1 MMHQPIILSSRTN
14 TPAFFCVELTQFFH
28 VIVCVGEGGGGGVYG
43 GNIPAVRGGG
53 EALGMLS
60 LILEEGRRALGL
72 LEK

>member
-28 VIVCVGEGGGGGVYG
+28 VRVCVCVCACLCVCGANVLEDQ
-43 GNIPAVRGGG
+43 GGG
-53 EALGMLS
+53 EAPRMLP

>member
-1 MMHQPIILSSRTN
+1 M
-14 TPAFFCVELTQFFH
+14 CVRVYERERGKG
-28 VIVCVGEGGGGGVYG
+28 CVGGGVHG

-53 EALGMLS
+53 EAPGMLS

>member
-28 VIVCVGEGGGGGVYG
+28 VRVCVYVGVRG

-53 EALGMLS
+53 EAPGMLS
-60 LILEEGRRALGL
+60 LILEEGRRTLGL

>member
-14 TPAFFCVELTQFFH
+14 TLAFFCVELTQFFH
-28 VIVCVGEGGGGGVYG
+28 VRVCVCVCVYG
-43 GNIPAVRGGG
+43 ANVLEDQGGG
-53 EALGMLS
+53 EAPRMLP

>member
-1 MMHQPIILSSRTN
+1 MSE
-14 TPAFFCVELTQFFH
+14 C
-28 VIVCVGEGGGGGVYG
+28 VCVCVRVYERERGKGCVGGGVHG

-53 EALGMLS
+53 EAPGMLS